1 MNEVDTSVD
10 GQRTLYEKV
19 HADSRAYQHPQN
31 GGANH
36 GRAHIDAFCQLA
48 RPPGIVLELG
58 AGNGW
63 ACEQFRSRG
72 LNVIAMDIAANAECH
87 KRIPSLRH
95 CAWEVWPHE
104 ARADWFFSCDF
115 FEHLPPER
123 VPEVF
128 QQIVENIR
136 YGGYMQVCLVED
148 VSGPK
153 LVGHPLH
160 LTVEGPG
167 WWTTLAGYYFKHVR
181 ILQDNAGHITLFMRR
196 ELEVHFTE
204 E

>member
-1 MNEVDTSVD
+1 MSEVDMTAD
-10 GQRTLYEKV
+10 GQRAVYEKV
-19 HADSRAYQHPQN
+19 HADARPYKHPQT
-31 GGANH
+31 GGMNH
-36 GRAHIDAFCQLA
+36 GRVHLDAFCQLA

-63 ACEQFRSRG
+63 ACEQLRQRG
-72 LNVIAMDIAANAECH
+72 LNTIAMDIADNAECH
-87 KRIPSLRH
+87 KRGPSLRH
-95 CAWEVWPHE
+95 CAWEVWPHG
-104 ARADWFFSCDF
+104 ARTDWFFSCDF

-128 QQIVENIR
+128 QQILENVR
-136 YGGYMQVCLVED
+136 HGGYMQVCTVED
-148 VSGPK
+148 VTGPK

-167 WWTTLAGYYFKHVR
+167 WWTNMVSHYFKYVR
-181 ILQDNAGHITLFMRR
+181 IMNTTDGQITLFMRR
-196 ELEVHFTE
+196 EPE